1 MTQVER
7 KVEKVLRVKLSQ
19 QQDNSNTLQA
29 NQVQKD
35 SVKLIFNIPIN
46 IDKKKAYCILPQQ
59 KLLTEAVG
67 DFDNAEPN
75 KLIQQQ
81 DYSYQRC
88 DFDNEKKIKI
98 FKRKVRKTSKSDN
111 NQAEQFSLNC
121 GDKNYTNSKVR
132 GSHSKEQQ
140 LLPSTDE
147 SNYASSQKK
156 REPNQKILS
165 LRSLNNKI
173 IPLYRG
179 LEDIVSENDQG
190 SSPQKSLSSY
200 SILQQ
205 KIETKALERN
215 QSQDINN
222 SQLQRNSLFQKL
234 KKNCIS
240 KRLNKQRTAYS
251 ESYILKNQ
259 NDLNTLEINRLS
271 PQRPNENEAS
281 IQDYVFFREGKI
293 LQQFEKLQNQV
304 LNNDDKELQKIK
316 STQQAIQQSSQLL
329 LKENDIKLNQQA
341 KNIQNNTSDS
351 TDSLRSHLKI
361 CRIQGNALREKRL
374 SILQDYKSVDFKD
387 YTTSSSSS
395 SSSASSLCSLK
406 NIIQNKTELS
416 PIKNLYNVSPEK
428 KSVKSIINKINPQI
442 YQHNP
447 VANQNSFNRPLRQ
460 LDTINQHQVNEI
472 TQNVNQT
479 KHLKGY
485 FNIKYFLKS
494 QKKLIKNFNTNR
506 SPSNNVSTEFNNK
519 KIQSHQKILNNQNCQ
534 YDIQNISEQN

>member
-19 QQDNSNTLQA
+19 QLGNSNSLQN

-35 SVKLIFNIPIN
+35 SVKLIFNIPVN
-46 IDKKKAYCILPQQ
+46 ITQKKARYVLPQN
-59 KLLTEAVG
+59 KLLTEAVE
-67 DFDNAEPN
+67 DFDNVESN
-75 KLIQQQ
+75 KLIQKQ
-81 DYSYQRC
+81 DQSYQKC
-88 DFDNEKKIKI
+88 DFDKEKNIKI
-98 FKRKVRKTSKSDN
+98 FKRKVRKTSKTDN
-111 NQAEQFSLNC
+111 SVAEQFSLNC
-121 GDKNYTNSKVR
+121 EYKNQTNLKAR
-132 GSHSKEQQ
+132 GSHSKEQY

-190 SSPQKSLSSY
+190 FSPQKSLSSY

-215 QSQDINN
+215 QSQDIN
-222 SQLQRNSLFQKL
+222 SSHQKHYLFKKL
-234 KKNCIS
+234 KKSCINKILS
-240 KRLNKQRTAYS
+240 KQRAAFS
-251 ESYILKNQ
+251 ESHILKDQ

-293 LQQFEKLQNQV
+293 LQQIEKFQNQIMKQD
-304 LNNDDKELQKIK
+304 NKEPQKILQSQSIVQQSQGSVLEKNDINQDHQTNNIQK
-316 STQQAIQQSSQLL
+316 STN
-329 LKENDIKLNQQA
+329 E
-341 KNIQNNTSDS
+341 S

-395 SSSASSLCSLK
+395 SSASSLCSLK
-406 NIIQNKTELS
+406 NIVQNRAGSS
-416 PIKNLYNVSPEK
+416 PIKNLYNISPEK
-428 KSVKSIINKINPQI
+428 KSVKSINNKINPQT
-442 YQHNP
+442 YQHN
-447 VANQNSFNRPLRQ
+447 AAADIQNQINKPLKQ
-460 LDTINQHQVNEI
+460 IDKISQNICQEAPKNINQIKHQ
-472 TQNVNQT
+472 
-479 KHLKGY
+479 KGD
-485 FNIKYFLKS
+485 FNIKYFLQP
-494 QKKLIKNFNTNR
+494 QKKLLRNFNTNK
-506 SPSNNVSTEFNNK
+506 SPSNNISNEFNSK
-519 KIQSHQKILNNQNCQ
+519 KIQSNQKLLNNQDSN
-534 YDIQNISEQN
+534 YDIKNVFQQN